1 MHTAIEDLFDRYE
14 KHTNAALAGSPN
26 MDAILDMYDAAFI
39 GSSPIGVMAGTN
51 DKDFEKALAA
61 GFERN
66 RQIGAR
72 RMEIENLRIEQ
83 VDAMHALAHI
93 DWRAIYDSK
102 ASSKIIAFSN
112 AYLVRIENGQ
122 ARIFGWITGDEN
134 AVLRRHGII

>member
-1 MHTAIEDLFDRYE
+1 MYKAIKDLFDRYE
-14 KHTNAALAGSPN
+14 RHTNAALAGALN
-26 MDAILDMYDAAFI
+26 MGAIIDLYDDAVI
-39 GSSPIGVMAGTN
+39 GSSPAGVMAGSN
-51 DKDFEKALAA
+51 DKDFHKALAA

-102 ASSKIIAFSN
+102 ASPKIIAFSN